1 LSKIVIIT
9 KQAVILH
16 HSYLLFVIMHSYYR
30 VFIFWF
36 IELIFHFLDKA
47 WFLLLNMK
55 NCIVSLNYA
64 DVQIVADS

>member
-1 LSKIVIIT
+1 
-9 KQAVILH
+9 
-16 HSYLLFVIMHSYYR
+16 MHSYYR